1 MSGHYLAAA
10 GLVLVCHAVP
20 GFAQQPPARE
30 LGIKYVRDSEE
41 YATLARQVYR
51 MAGEA
56 VERDAKAAGGPWAV
70 VLDID
75 ETALDNSIYQL
86 ERAAYGQPF
95 EAASWAAWI
104 ERREAAAVPGV
115 AGFIQLVRHAGG
127 RVAWI
132 SNRDAKLAEPTRA
145 NLEALGL
152 WDAGDRMCA
161 QNSPQHT
168 KADRRREVVAG
179 QGDCSWLGSP
189 MRILA
194 FVGDQLGDFPSASEQ
209 IAGTGVD
216 TAFGR
221 HCFLLPNSMYGGW
234 TSSVTRLR
242 TVK

>member
-1 MSGHYLAAA
+1 MSRHYLAAA
-10 GLVLVCHAVP
+10 GLLLLCRAGL
-20 GFAQQPPARE
+20 GFAEQPPARE

-41 YATLARQVYR
+41 YATLTRQVYR

-56 VERDAKAAGGPWAV
+56 VERDAKAGGGAWAV

-75 ETALDNSIYQL
+75 ETALDNSVYQL

-115 AGFIQLVRHAGG
+115 AAFIQIVRHAGG

-161 QNSPQHT
+161 QKTPLHT
-168 KADRRREVVAG
+168 KADRRREVLAG
-179 QGDCSWLGSP
+179 DGDCSWRGSP

-194 FVGDQLGDFPSASEQ
+194 FVGDQLGDFPAASEQ
-209 IAGTGVD
+209 ILGTGVD
-216 TAFGR
+216 AAFGR
-221 HCFLLPNSMYGGW
+221 HCFLLPNSMYGSW
-234 TSSVTRLR
+234 TSSVTRLP